1 MLIVLCCVAVLYF
14 NGCVAS
20 YSSYLSPSLNRLA
33 QEDYDGALAKVE
45 KPDGLTNKL
54 LYFLERGLILHY
66 KGQYRKS
73 NQEFDRAEKTID
85 RLYTKSLS
93 RSIASLL
100 TNDAIIAYRG
110 EEFERVMI
118 HYYRAMNYERLGD
131 RQSVLVECR
140 KANLKLAKYS
150 HDSEYDLSYRNDAFL
165 QYMTGMFFEAEGDL
179 NDAYVSYRLAEKGYK
194 AYANVFNTQMPRML
208 ILDLVRLAERLGY
221 QDHVIDYENRYSV
234 DEKEITSPAF
244 DELVLFVEV
253 GFVPRKQQIEFEL
266 PIYKEDRRLPIWTV
280 SDRARSRYRYPRAYH
295 RSSIDYWLRVALPEY
310 QDRTSPTLSVRV
322 SNNQQ
327 SYNGVIVEDL
337 EAIAR
342 KALVEKYDHILLK
355 TIARNISKYMASKAI
370 ENAIADSGD
379 DKDKNEDV
387 RRGVGALFGWLFNI
401 FGSTTES
408 ADTRNWLSLPR
419 QIHVVRLPGVSQ
431 SSELKV
437 ELLDLSGRILKV
449 KEFSTGQ
456 LPKDGRSFINLRVFL

>member
-1 MLIVLCCVAVLYF
+1 M
-14 NGCVAS
+14 
-20 YSSYLSPSLNRLA
+20 
-33 QEDYDGALAKVE
+33 
-45 KPDGLTNKL
+45 
-54 LYFLERGLILHY
+54 
-66 KGQYRKS
+66 
-73 NQEFDRAEKTID
+73 
-85 RLYTKSLS
+85 
-93 RSIASLL
+93 
-100 TNDAIIAYRG
+100 
-110 EEFERVMI
+110 
-118 HYYRAMNYERLGD
+118 
-131 RQSVLVECR
+131 
-140 KANLKLAKYS
+140 
-150 HDSEYDLSYRNDAFL
+150 
-165 QYMTGMFFEAEGDL
+165 
-179 NDAYVSYRLAEKGYK
+179 
-194 AYANVFNTQMPRML
+194 
-208 ILDLVRLAERLGY
+208 
-221 QDHVIDYENRYSV
+221 
-234 DEKEITSPAF
+234 
-244 DELVLFVEV
+244 
-253 GFVPRKQQIEFEL
+253 
-266 PIYKEDRRLPIWTV
+266 
-280 SDRARSRYRYPRAYH
+280 
-295 RSSIDYWLRVALPEY
+295 
-310 QDRTSPTLSVRV
+310 RV